1 MVAHALILCLVRLH
15 QTLQHSTFLRMLDV
29 CVPPPCTVVPS
40 SGPYITAGHNSQR
53 SIDGAGGHRHQT
65 LPERLNVESDM
76 PNRAKI
82 KETVTKEASIIA
94 LILHNSLLIHQKM
107 QYKYIS
113 NAVVVMFFV
122 EVCECQFGCIL
133 QKNMTVK
140 FVYIHSLEI
149 ICGLPTFFF
158 RK

>member
-1 MVAHALILCLVRLH
+1 M
-15 QTLQHSTFLRMLDV
+15 SS
-29 CVPPPCTVVPS
+29 PPPSDS
-40 SGPYITAGHNSQR
+40 SAFHISKNVGCLCPPTMHCG
-53 SIDGAGGHRHQT
+53 SIIWSLHHCRTQQSEVNRWSRGHRHQI